1 MNKFLGWVMALF
13 AVGVLILSLVPG
25 VFLEGSGG
33 AQIGLFLVFAF
44 FSWWS
49 FRGHLF

>member
-1 MNKFLGWVMALF
+1 MALF
-13 AVGVLILSLVPG
+13 ALAVLILWAAG
-25 VFLEGSGG
+25 VGMEGSGG
-33 AQIGLFLVFAF
+33 AAFGLFLVFAF